1 MKGKQAEVR
10 RMSAPLPRGRDTQ
23 SRRTAAPPTPSGAWN
38 NAVPAAEQQRQSKRE
53 ALLREAAA
61 SFNRQGFHGT
71 SLNDIARKLG
81 VTKAALYTY
90 VPSKE
95 DLLYF
100 CHDWAMDGAFES
112 LEVAR
117 QQGTSGLDKLRIT
130 LQTYLE
136 RILTEE
142 GGFVI
147 LLEEN
152 ALNPDHAKAIIK
164 RRDEFESALRGFV
177 LDGIKD
183 KSIVR
188 CNEKLAVFMALGA
201 LNWVRK
207 WYSSEGTWTGPEI
220 ASALTDLIA
229 RAVAAS
235 PTTPKPMKAMKA

>member
-1 MKGKQAEVR
+1 
-10 RMSAPLPRGRDTQ
+10 MSIKKVQSKRVLENPTITRGPRGL
-23 SRRTAAPPTPSGAWN
+23 RTGVSKPASTGTWN

-71 SLNDIARKLG
+71 SLNDIAKKLG

-117 QQGTSGLDKLRIT
+117 QTGTNGLDKLCLA
-130 LQTYLE
+130 LQTYLD

-142 GGFVI
+142 GAFVI

-152 ALNPDHAKAIIK
+152 ALNPAHAKAIIK
-164 RRDEFESALRGFV
+164 RRDTFERGLRDFV
-177 LDGIKD
+177 IEGMKDG
-183 KSIVR
+183 SIVK

-207 WYSSEGTWTGPEI
+207 WYTPGGSWSGTEI
-220 ASALTDLIA
+220 ASALSEMIV
-229 RAVAAS
+229 RAVS
-235 PTTPKPMKAMKA
+235 SQPTTLQTLR

>member
-1 MKGKQAEVR
+1 MATSQKKSKQ
-10 RMSAPLPRGRDTQ
+10 DTEI
-23 SRRTAAPPTPSGAWN
+23 WKN
-38 NAVPAAEQQRQSKRE
+38 VVPAAEVQRQSKRQ

-71 SLNDIARKLG
+71 SLNDVAKKLG

-112 LEVAR
+112 LEQAR
-117 QQGTSGLDKLRIT
+117 LEGRSGLERFRIALRH
-130 LQTYLE
+130 YLE

-152 ALNPDHAKAIIK
+152 ALNATHAKAIIK
-164 RRDEFESALRGFV
+164 RRDKFEAEMRSFV
-177 LDGIKD
+177 TEGMKDG
-183 KSIVR
+183 SIVK
-188 CNEKLAVFMALGA
+188 CNAKLAVFMALGA

-207 WYSSEGTWTGPEI
+207 WYSPEGAWSGQEI
-220 ASALTDLIA
+220 ADALSELIA
-229 RAVAAS
+229 RSVAAS
-235 PTTPKPMKAMKA
+235 PHVPKGLK

>member
-1 MKGKQAEVR
+1 MAVSRKTSKQ
-10 RMSAPLPRGRDTQ
+10 DT
-23 SRRTAAPPTPSGAWN
+23 GIWKN
-38 NAVPAAEQQRQSKRE
+38 VVPAAEAQRQSKRQ

-71 SLNDIARKLG
+71 SLNDVAKKLG

-95 DLLYF
+95 DLLFF

-112 LEVAR
+112 LEEAR
-117 QQGTSGLDKLRIT
+117 REGRSGLERFQIALKH
-130 LQTYLE
+130 YLE

-152 ALNPDHAKAIIK
+152 ALNPTHAKAIIK
-164 RRDEFESALRGFV
+164 RRDKFETEMRSFV
-177 LDGIKD
+177 TEGMKDG
-183 KSIVR
+183 SIVS
-188 CNEKLAVFMALGA
+188 CNAKLAVFMALGA

-207 WYSSEGTWTGPEI
+207 WYSSEGSWSGQEI
-220 ASALTDLIA
+220 ADALSELIT
-229 RAVAAS
+229 RSIAAS
-235 PTTPKPMKAMKA
+235 PSVPKGLR